1 MPTVTFTIKS
11 QLQPQKTAGNM
22 FDTFST
28 ALKDTKVLLEKL
40 KKSIP
45 RVTKVT
51 VDSLT
56 NSSPAPPAGGGGKGG
71 GGGGGS
77 SSSNSSGSASSDG
90 GGSMVGIGAG
100 VGVVVLLAAGVAYW
114 YFYMRKAPMA
124 SKADDHIPTV
134 STKMHARSTMDNPM
148 MAPNSRDSIPLFLP
162 QPLSADA
169 AKRASTW
176 DSPSGAPDYGGP
188 RLDPAYDVNNPMQS
202 GGGRLS
208 QALGSGS
215 SIVNQSAL
223 FSSHAGTRTSVMP
236 SNPAAHPTQEEL

>member
-1 MPTVTFTIKS
+1 
-11 QLQPQKTAGNM
+11 
-22 FDTFST
+22 
-28 ALKDTKVLLEKL
+28 
-40 KKSIP
+40 
-45 RVTKVT
+45 
-51 VDSLT
+51 
-56 NSSPAPPAGGGGKGG
+56 
-71 GGGGGS
+71 
-77 SSSNSSGSASSDG
+77 
-90 GGSMVGIGAG
+90 MVGIGAG

-114 YFYMRKAPMA
+114 FFYMRKAPMA

-176 DSPSGAPDYGGP
+176 DSPSDTGP

-223 FSSHAGTRTSVMP
+223 YSSHAGARTSVMP
-236 SNPAAHPTQEEL
+236 AANPAAHPTQEEL